1 MEDPSQIAVRFK
13 RLMQDLENGSELRS
27 TFRPWEIEL
36 LLDFQ
41 SCDLRGPLR
50 RRVLR
55 RYTRAALRNL
65 ERGAGLVKLSEY
77 LDRLKKRNLPRC
89 A

>member
-1 MEDPSQIAVRFK
+1 MDDPSQMAVRFK
-13 RLMQDLENGSELRS
+13 RLMHELADGSPARTS
-27 TFRPWEIEL
+27 FRPWEIEL

-55 RYTRAALRNL
+55 RYTRAALKGL
-65 ERGAGLVKLSEY
+65 DRGAGLLKLSEY
-77 LDRLKKRNLPRC
+77 LEKLRRRHLPRC